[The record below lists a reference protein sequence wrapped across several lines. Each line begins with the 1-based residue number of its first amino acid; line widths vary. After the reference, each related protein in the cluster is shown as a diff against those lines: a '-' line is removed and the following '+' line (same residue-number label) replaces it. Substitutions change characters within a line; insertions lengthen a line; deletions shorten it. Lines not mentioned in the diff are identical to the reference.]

1 MYNKRNF
8 GQPYQSEQKRLSKEL
23 LVAKKKDQETF
34 LSSVLQNDG
43 RCWTEFYKYV
53 KRRKGNGENIL
64 AIRDHNG
71 KLVTDPI
78 ENDNSLNS
86 YYVSLFI
93 WDSSN
98 IQVQSTQSG
107 KSFTISINIIRKRLS
122 AIGRKKYV
130 GQDGIAGEILKL
142 DGEAVF
148 PYLKR
153 LLDITMNNNA
163 FPGEW
168 IKAIVVPIYKGG
180 DRSVVANYR
189 PVS

>member
-1 MYNKRNF
+1 
-8 GQPYQSEQKRLSKEL
+8 
-23 LVAKKKDQETF
+23 
-34 LSSVLQNDG
+34 
-43 RCWTEFYKYV
+43 
-53 KRRKGNGENIL
+53 
-64 AIRDHNG
+64 
-71 KLVTDPI
+71 
-78 ENDNSLNS
+78 
-86 YYVSLFI
+86 VSLFI